1 MKTSRLSYSSALLFL
16 VVMMMAG
23 CSSQSTKP
31 VPVQAAAPSTPAK
44 EVAVKYTAR
53 ECLSRMD
60 GQALRWATDALVFHV
75 ESDINPETDGHDGK
89 STVWKGIYASASRNT
104 IRTFTC
110 SGSREAYAP
119 PMGVTGE
126 LELAYKPSATPFQ
139 AFLVK
144 ADSDK
149 ALQVAQQHGG
159 EALLKNNPQ
168 LPVTYLLAMERGQS
182 VPTWFVIY
190 GKSMQDNKGIGMINA
205 TTGGFLR
212 AAGGK

>member
-1 MKTSRLSYSSALLFL
+1 
-16 VVMMMAG
+16 
-23 CSSQSTKP
+23 
-31 VPVQAAAPSTPAK
+31 AAPSTPAK
-44 EVAVKYTAR
+44 EAPVKYSAR

-60 GQALRWATDALVFHV
+60 GQAQRWATDALVFHV
-75 ESDINPETDGHDGK
+75 ESDINPETDGHGGK
-89 STVWKGIYASASRNT
+89 STVWKGIYASASRQT

-119 PMGVTGE
+119 PLGVTGE

-149 ALQVAQQHGG
+149 AFEVAQQHGG
-159 EALLKNNPQ
+159 EALLKKDPQ

-212 AAGGK
+212 ATGGK

>member
-1 MKTSRLSYSSALLFL
+1 MKTLRLSCSALLFL
-16 VVMMMAG
+16 VVILMAG

-31 VPVQAAAPSTPAK
+31 VPVQAAAPSTPAT
-44 EVAVKYTAR
+44 ETVVQYTAR

-60 GQALRWATDALVFHV
+60 GQAVRWASDALIFHF
-75 ESDINPETDGHDGK
+75 ESDINPETDGHGGK
-89 STVWKGIYASASRNT
+89 STVWKGIYASASRNS
-104 IRTFTC
+104 IRSFTC
-110 SGSREAYAP
+110 SGSRQAYAP
-119 PMGVTGE
+119 PMGITGQ

-149 ALQVAQQHGG
+149 AFEVAQQHGG
-159 EALLKNNPQ
+159 EALLKKDPK
-168 LPVTYLLAMERGQS
+168 LPVTYLLTMQRGQS

-190 GKSMQDNKGIGMINA
+190 GKSMDDNKGIGMINA

-212 AAGGK
+212 ATGGK